1 MAKIKPLKENEI
13 FRAFSDKELA
23 TLAGH
28 VEEKTYPAG
37 TPLFYENMKGEAMYL
52 IVSGQV
58 KLSKM
63 LAEGEE
69 RTLAVMGPNDYFG
82 ENALLE
88 EGQRTVTAIVASD
101 SSILVIK
108 RAGFNKLLESEPKL
122 ALKIILGMYQLLSS
136 RIRKASPKMQQLIM
150 EASR

>member
-1 MAKIKPLKENEI
+1 VAKIKPLKENEI

-52 IVSGQV
+52 VVSGQV